1 MKKVKLK
8 QLTLNN
14 FRGHTETEIKFSETT
29 IISGANGTGKS
40 TIFDAFLWLLFG
52 KDQFERKDFEIIP
65 IIDNKMLERVDTEVI
80 GIIEVDGRE
89 ITLTRILHQKW
100 VRRRGTAEEI
110 FDGCETLYQWD
121 GVPLKAGEYKARVDL
136 LVEETIFKLTTN
148 PSAFLSLHWTKQ
160 REFLFQIAG
169 TVSDNEIAS
178 NNPNFA
184 ELLDMVNGK
193 SLVEFKKELSAR
205 KKKLKDE
212 LDDIQPR
219 IDQTVRLTPQKMDFD
234 GICYELEEIEKA
246 IKDIENELFNQSK
259 AINTHFAETRKK
271 QAQIQELRVKQS
283 EIISKAELNSIYD
296 SHEKNKQRINLQ
308 NDVSTALQKLNNA
321 KLKLNELQDSFS
333 SISKNINAK
342 QAEIEQLREEW
353 DIVNTSTYQ
362 VKNNT
367 LICPIFNMPCTDSN
381 AISKNIESNGL
392 AEKVFYENQ
401 QKQLVKLNE
410 EGLEKAKNLE
420 ALKRKLNECKEQIK
434 TCTED
439 VDLYENEYQELSF
452 KINSIKIEEAEK
464 VIKEEIP
471 EWQELETKIK
481 EIESSIKDE
490 PICENTELL
499 SSKKSKL
506 TLERDKLKE
515 QLAISDKIEECKD
528 EVDRLEKR
536 GSELAQQIA
545 NLEKTEFT
553 INAFNKVKIDE
564 CDRRVNGLFS
574 IVKFKLFDTTLDGNE
589 FEACI
594 ATNKNGVPITVTNT
608 AEQINAGLDIIRTLS
623 NFYNVQAPIFIDRC
637 ESVNEPINTGAQM
650 ILVRVTEKGT
660 KFKATISNN

>member
-1 MKKVKLK
+1 
-8 QLTLNN
+8 
-14 FRGHTETEIKFSETT
+14 
-29 IISGANGTGKS
+29 
-40 TIFDAFLWLLFG
+40 
-52 KDQFERKDFEIIP
+52 
-65 IIDNKMLERVDTEVI
+65 MLERVDTEVI

-169 TVSDNEIAS
+169 TVATMKLHQTIEFCRTLGYGQRKIAG
-178 NNPNFA
+178 F
-184 ELLDMVNGK
+184 
-193 SLVEFKKELSAR
+193 EFKKELSAR

-342 QAEIEQLREEW
+342 QAEIEQLRG
-353 DIVNTSTYQ
+353 
-362 VKNNT
+362 
-367 LICPIFNMPCTDSN
+367 
-381 AISKNIESNGL
+381 NG
-392 AEKVFYENQ
+392 
-401 QKQLVKLNE
+401 
-410 EGLEKAKNLE
+410 
-420 ALKRKLNECKEQIK
+420 
-434 TCTED
+434 
-439 VDLYENEYQELSF
+439 
-452 KINSIKIEEAEK
+452 
-464 VIKEEIP
+464 
-471 EWQELETKIK
+471 
-481 EIESSIKDE
+481 
-490 PICENTELL
+490 
-499 SSKKSKL
+499 
-506 TLERDKLKE
+506 
-515 QLAISDKIEECKD
+515 
-528 EVDRLEKR
+528 
-536 GSELAQQIA
+536 
-545 NLEKTEFT
+545 
-553 INAFNKVKIDE
+553 
-564 CDRRVNGLFS
+564 
-574 IVKFKLFDTTLDGNE
+574 
-589 FEACI
+589 
-594 ATNKNGVPITVTNT
+594 
-608 AEQINAGLDIIRTLS
+608 
-623 NFYNVQAPIFIDRC
+623 
-637 ESVNEPINTGAQM
+637 
-650 ILVRVTEKGT
+650 IL
-660 KFKATISNN
+660 